1 MGNPPISSGGSE
13 VAGILRPKRFPTM
26 SLMSTPRVPALLLTL
41 SFAAGPVLAQ
51 DPMEEA
57 KDLYKTKC
65 IACHLADG
73 KGAMPEM
80 NLSDDKWIH
89 GSSVAEIV
97 KVITDGVPGKAML
110 PFKAQLTEAQI
121 EALAQY
127 VRTFDKTL
135 KPEKSK
141 EKK

>member
-1 MGNPPISSGGSE
+1 MFLMKTTTSTTPTLRAASF
-13 VAGILRPKRFPTM
+13 ILTV
-26 SLMSTPRVPALLLTL
+26 SL
-41 SFAAGPVLAQ
+41 AAGPVLAQ
-51 DPMEEA
+51 DPTDETR
-57 KDLYKTKC
+57 DLYKTKC

-80 NLSDDKWIH
+80 NLSDDKWLH
-89 GSSVAEIV
+89 GSSVAEIS
-97 KVITDGVPGKAML
+97 KVISEGVPGKAML

-135 KPEKSK
+135 KPEKGK

>member
-1 MGNPPISSGGSE
+1 
-13 VAGILRPKRFPTM
+13 M
-26 SLMSTPRVPALLLTL
+26 SLMSRVPKVLLGLALAAVPAL
-41 SFAAGPVLAQ
+41 AQ
-51 DPMEEA
+51 EPSEET

-65 IACHLADG
+65 LACHLADG

-80 NLSDDKWIH
+80 NLTDATWAH
-89 GSSVAEIV
+89 GSSVAEIS
-97 KVITDGVPGKAML
+97 KVIAEGVPGKAML

-127 VRTFDKTL
+127 VRAFDPTL
-135 KPEKSK
+135 KPEKAGKGKGK

>member
-1 MGNPPISSGGSE
+1 M
-13 VAGILRPKRFPTM
+13 
-26 SLMSTPRVPALLLTL
+26 PRVPAFLLAL
-41 SFAAGPVLAQ
+41 SLAAGPVLAQ
-51 DPMEEA
+51 DPMAEA

-80 NLSDDKWIH
+80 NLSDEKWLH
-89 GSSVAEIV
+89 GSSVAEIS
-97 KVITDGVPGKAML
+97 KVIAEGVPGKAML
-110 PFKAQLTEAQI
+110 PFKAQLTDDQI

-135 KPEKSK
+135 KPEKTK

>member
-1 MGNPPISSGGSE
+1 MGLPPISSGGPE
-13 VAGILRPKRFPTM
+13 VAGGLRPHEVPKM
-26 SLMSTPRVPALLLTL
+26 SLMPRVPAFLLAL
-41 SFAAGPVLAQ
+41 SLAAGRVLAQ
-51 DPMEEA
+51 DPMAEA

-80 NLSDDKWIH
+80 NLSDEKWLH
-89 GSSVAEIV
+89 GSSVAEIS
-97 KVITDGVPGKAML
+97 KVIAEGVPGKAML
-110 PFKAQLTEAQI
+110 PFKAQLTDDQI

-135 KPEKSK
+135 KPEKTK

>member
-1 MGNPPISSGGSE
+1 M
-13 VAGILRPKRFPTM
+13 PT
-26 SLMSTPRVPALLLTL
+26 LRVPALLLAGC
-41 SFAAGPVLAQ
+41 FAAGPVLAQ

-80 NLSDDKWIH
+80 NLSDEKWLH
-89 GSSVAEIV
+89 GSSVAEIT
-97 KVITDGVPGKAML
+97 KVISEGVPGKAML

-121 EALAQY
+121 DALAQY

-135 KPEKSK
+135 KPEKK